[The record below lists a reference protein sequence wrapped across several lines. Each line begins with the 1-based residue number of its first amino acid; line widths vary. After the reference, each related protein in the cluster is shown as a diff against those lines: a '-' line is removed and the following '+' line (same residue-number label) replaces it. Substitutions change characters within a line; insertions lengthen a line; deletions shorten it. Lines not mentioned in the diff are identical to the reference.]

1 MNFYEETIKLV
12 KESYTKYLL
21 EEDSSMLFKYLQQE
35 ESPVALFDS
44 VLLGICEIVCEEYK
58 YIPQGDNFCIVT
70 GEVTINTRNGDMFTE
85 RITKITVLC
94 SCENG
99 EVKFASVH
107 TSASRMRFVDEKE
120 RLGRELQYRNVM
132 ENMCDLLMELDVDQN
147 TFYCDA
153 NRYEEF
159 FKKTPNSVQVDDWF
173 WDFCDNYVWPEDR
186 EKIDVFRPN
195 DIIKRLRDKTFMY
208 DTNFRIKR
216 VDNDCV
222 WIHMKVAFI
231 PAINDASI
239 SKIYI
244 LLDDITLEMNE
255 KLRDV
260 EFARKDYL
268 TQLWNR
274 RYTEELVEEAIKKDG
289 CGIFVLVDVDKFKSI
304 NDTYGHMTGDSVLT
318 QVASN
323 MQSMLRDGEVLG
335 RLGGDEFVL
344 YMPCYE
350 DEETARAHIINV
362 VNSTRFHYVEDGV
375 EMDIHCSAGAVF
387 YNNKEYTFDD
397 LYEAADKIMYEAKE
411 AGRDRTNIGRI

>member
-1 MNFYEETIKLV
+1 MSFYNEALELV
-12 KESYTKYLL
+12 KKSYTKYLL
-21 EEDSSMLFKYLQQE
+21 EEDNVLFMERLQSE
-35 ESPVALFDS
+35 ESPIALFDS
-44 VLLGICEIVCEEYK
+44 VLLGFCAILDEEYK
-58 YIPQGDNFCIVT
+58 YISQGDNLCIVT
-70 GEVTINTRNGDMFTE
+70 GNVTINTQSGDMFTE
-85 RITKITVLC
+85 RKTKITVLC
-94 SCENG
+94 SFENG
-99 EVKFASVH
+99 EIKFASVH
-107 TSASRMRFVDEKE
+107 TSASRMRLVDEKE
-120 RLGRELQYRNVM
+120 RLGREIQYRNVM
-132 ENMCDLLMELDVDQN
+132 EQMCDLLMELDVDQN

-153 NRYEEF
+153 NRYEAF

-244 LLDDITLEMNE
+244 LLEDITLEMNE

-274 RYTEELVEEAIKKDG
+274 RYTEELVGEAIKKDG
-289 CGIFVLVDVDKFKSI
+289 CGIFVLVDLDKFKSI

-318 QVASN
+318 QVAYN
-323 MQSMLRDGEVLG
+323 MRDKLKEGEVIG

-344 YMPCYE
+344 FMSYDG
-350 DEETARAHIINV
+350 DEEASCKHIMEV
-362 VNSTRFHYVEDGV
+362 VNSSRFRYVEEDV
-375 EMDIHCSAGAVF
+375 YMDVHCSAGAVF
-387 YNNKEYTFDD
+387 FNSRELTFDD

-411 AGRDRTNIGRI
+411 AGRDRTNIVKM